1 MGALHLVG
9 GEKGGVGKS
18 FTARL
23 LAQYLVDNYQ
33 PFIGFDSDSSHG
45 TFSRFYSDFVSPVSV
60 QDFDS
65 LDAIIEAAEQN
76 PSGNIIVDLAAQ
88 TAAPMYEW
96 INSCDFLGLMAEF
109 GVKVYLWHVMDDG
122 ADSMNLLT
130 KVMDTFRGKNIKIIA
145 VQNQGRGNNYK
156 NFEESA
162 VYTRAKTHGVEMLT
176 LARLH
181 DSLAQKIDFNNFS
194 FWAAANSRDFMSVID
209 RRRVGVWLK
218 HAYSQIEQGLAG
230 SSSQQS
236 STPLA
241 QARNGQTAPSV
252 HSLQVQRVSEAEC

>member
-1 MGALHLVG
+1 VHYIWWV
-9 GEKGGVGKS
+9 EKKAAWVNPLRHACWRS
-18 FTARL
+18 IWLIIISPL
-23 LAQYLVDNYQ
+23 LGLIQIVRTVRFHASIPILSA
-33 PFIGFDSDSSHG
+33 PF
-45 TFSRFYSDFVSPVSV
+45 
-60 QDFDS
+60 QCFDS